1 MHLRC
6 RVRGIAH
13 RFSGW
18 ARAPSGECIN
28 VRKGGDFRNRRSPSR
43 TVDMDSGSMHEN
55 AAEVTSVTKFTM
67 TAFER
72 RISWS

>member
-6 RVRGIAH
+6 RVREIAH

-55 AAEVTSVTKFTM
+55 AGGGY
-67 TAFER
+67 ER
-72 RISWS
+72 DQIYDDSF

>member
-6 RVRGIAH
+6 RARGIAH

-43 TVDMDSGSMHEN
+43 TVDMDSGSMYEN
-55 AAEVTSVTKFTM
+55 TGGGY
-67 TAFER
+67 ER
-72 RISWS
+72 DQIYDDSF

>member
-6 RVRGIAH
+6 RARGIAH

-55 AAEVTSVTKFTM
+55 TGGGY
-67 TAFER
+67 ER
-72 RISWS
+72 DQIYDDNF